1 MHTSKCRGTKKSQH
15 NRSSASFT
23 KGVSKD
29 DSEYARELE
38 LWVFN
43 NITTSL
49 DQRFASVIS
58 NAIARDAAR
67 AAKHR
72 YLQLAR
78 RDMESR

>member
-1 MHTSKCRGTKKSQH
+1 MHTSKCRKQR

-23 KGVSKD
+23 KGVSKA
-29 DSEYARELE
+29 DSEYANELE
-38 LWVFN
+38 VWVFN
-43 NITTSL
+43 NIAESL

-58 NAIARDAAR
+58 NAIARDAAK
-67 AAKHR
+67 AAKQR